1 MREQNKMGV
10 IKKFRIKSFKN
21 PQPIISLENISLSF
35 GKRKILDNVSFKIN
49 RGEILGMLGPNG
61 VGKSTI
67 FNLITGLIKPD
78 YGSIKFDNINV
89 IDYPIY
95 LRTTKFKIGY
105 VPQYGGYFSDLTLLE
120 NLKAIA
126 EIVIKDKSL
135 INHKIDQLIAKFE
148 LDAIR
153 DVKAKFLSGG
163 QKKKLVIA
171 LALLSEPKVLLLDEC
186 FAALDVLTI
195 KMLQEIIVNL
205 QTENNIA
212 ICICDHQARDLLS
225 CVDVAIILSNCKIVA
240 QGTPSHLVNNV
251 EAKNAYFG
259 DSFRFN

>member
-1 MREQNKMGV
+1 MGL
-10 IKKFRIKSFKN
+10 IKKFRIKSFKKS
-21 PQPIISLENISLSF
+21 QSIISLENISLSF
-35 GKRKILDNVSFKIN
+35 GNRKILDNVSFKIN
-49 RGEILGMLGPNG
+49 QGQILGMLGPNG

-78 YGSIKFDNINV
+78 YGKIKFNGTDV
-89 IDYPIY
+89 IGYPIY

-105 VPQYGGYFSDLTLLE
+105 VPQYGGYFSELTLLD

-126 EIVIKDKSL
+126 EIVIKDKNL
-135 INHKIDQLIAKFE
+135 IYHKIDQLIAKFE

-153 DVKAKFLSGG
+153 DIKAKFLSGG

-171 LALLSEPKVLLLDEC
+171 LALLGNPKVLLLDEP

-205 QTENNIA
+205 QTEHNIT

-240 QGTPSHLVNNV
+240 QGSPNDLVNNV
-251 EAKNAYFG
+251 AAKNAYFG
-259 DSFRFN
+259 DSFKFN